1 MIKKIFN
8 PGNYPLKIDYILV
21 LLRLVLGSFMLA
33 HGWGKFLKLIGN
45 EPIEFADPIG
55 LGVTA
60 SLVLIVF
67 AEVFCSIFLVI
78 GFATRFAA
86 IPLLFSM
93 LVIVF
98 IVHLDDGFGK
108 QELPLIYASVYMI
121 IAITGAG
128 KISVDN
134 LIYKKLNR

>member
-1 MIKKIFN
+1 M
-8 PGNYPLKIDYILV
+8 
-21 LLRLVLGSFMLA
+21 
-33 HGWGKFLKLIGN
+33 
-45 EPIEFADPIG
+45 
-55 LGVTA
+55 
-60 SLVLIVF
+60 LIVF